1 MTDLSEDPEGDF
13 IARWSARLGC
23 LLPLVVLVLFIAL
36 AFYEKAHP
44 TIRIGASKDTSP

>member
-23 LLPLVVLVLFIAL
+23 LGLLVAVLSVA
-36 AFYEKAHP
+36 AFATYLHYHP
-44 TIRIGASKDTSP
+44 VVKMLEVP